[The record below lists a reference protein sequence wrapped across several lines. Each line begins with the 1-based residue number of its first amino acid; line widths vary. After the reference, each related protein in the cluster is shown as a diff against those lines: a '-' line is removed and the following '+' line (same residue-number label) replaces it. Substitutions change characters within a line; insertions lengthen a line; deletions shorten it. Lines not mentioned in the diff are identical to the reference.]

1 MTSPG
6 ARSDADESGFT
17 LIEVIGAL
25 VVLASGV
32 LMLLH
37 LAGILGVQM
46 ERSALRGEIVFM
58 AQERLDSVV
67 ALPYESLEA
76 GADTAEITLRSR
88 PYICVV
94 DISEH
99 TPSIWEVTVEVEP
112 QVSPGPRHT
121 AISYVAKEW

>member
-1 MTSPG
+1 MTGPW
-6 ARSDADESGFT
+6 AREDVDESGFT

-46 ERSALRGEIVFM
+46 EQSALRGEIVFM

-67 ALPYESLEA
+67 ALPYESL
-76 GADTAEITLRSR
+76 GVGSDTAEVTLRSR
-88 PYICVV
+88 SYICVV
-94 DISEH
+94 DIAEH
-99 TPSIWEVTVEVEP
+99 TPTIWEVTVEVEP
-112 QVSPGPRHT
+112 EDPPGPRHT
-121 AISYVAKEW
+121 AISYVAKQW